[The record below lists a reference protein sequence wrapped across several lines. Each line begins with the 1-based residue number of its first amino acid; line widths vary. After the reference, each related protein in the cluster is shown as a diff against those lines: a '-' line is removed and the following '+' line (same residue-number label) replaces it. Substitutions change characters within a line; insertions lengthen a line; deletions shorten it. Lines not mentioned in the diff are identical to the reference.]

1 MRYKN
6 RWTRKMPN
14 NIHAFLSQINKSMN
28 RFQVFSNL
36 KRFILKQ
43 LMHLQC
49 TTYTNTVE
57 FEMFPTGVNVLGL
70 VTAEMGLGQSTR
82 LVLDTLEAVSIE
94 TTIKDFELV
103 SNISRNNRK
112 YSGQLVQDFKYNM
125 NIIHLNPPE
134 LMLAHFF
141 LPSHLWKKRYNIGF
155 WLWELETLP
164 KDWIKSIKY
173 VDEIWTPSEFI
184 SKTVRKYTQK
194 PVHTMRYPIH
204 PVIDTELNRSDFN
217 LPENRFLF
225 ITLFD
230 FNSTLERKNPMA
242 TIEAYRKLE
251 SVRED
256 VGLIIKINHV
266 NADVLKQL
274 DTLTNG
280 LKHVYVVAKTLSD
293 VETHSL
299 IHLCDAL
306 ISLHRA
312 EGFGLTM
319 AEAMFLGIP
328 AIATNWSANTEFMKA
343 DNSCIVDFDMV
354 DIEQKHTFY
363 ESGNKWADAHV
374 DHALSYM
381 LRLVENKE
389 YYRSISK
396 SGEKYIKETHN
407 LEISSKIM
415 KDRIQEIERGFQ

>member
-1 MRYKN
+1 
-6 RWTRKMPN
+6 MPN
-14 NIHAFLSQINKSMN
+14 TLHSILTQISKSMN
-28 RFQVFSNL
+28 GIQALSNL
-36 KRFILKQ
+36 KRFTLKQ
-43 LMHLQC
+43 LMSLQWL
-49 TTYTNTVE
+49 TYANTVKLDTY
-57 FEMFPTGVNVLGL
+57 PSGVNVLGL

-82 LVLDTLEAVSIE
+82 LVLDTLDAAAFK
-94 TTIKDFELV
+94 TAIKDFELV

-112 YSGQLVQDFKYNM
+112 YSDQLVQDFKYNI

-141 LPSHLWKKRYNIGF
+141 LPSNLWKKRYNIGF
-155 WLWELETLP
+155 WLWELESLP

-184 SKTVRKYTQK
+184 SKTIRNHTQK

-204 PVIDTELNRSDFN
+204 PVIDSELIRSDYG
-217 LPENRFLF
+217 LPDDRFLF

-230 FNSTLERKNPMA
+230 FNSTIERKNPMA
-242 TIEAYRKLE
+242 TVEAYRRLE
-251 SVRED
+251 TLRAD
-256 VGLIIKINHV
+256 VGLVIKINHV
-266 NADVLKQL
+266 NEEVLKRL
-274 DTLTNG
+274 EVFTRG

-319 AEAMFLGIP
+319 AEAMYLGIP
-328 AIATNWSANTEFMKA
+328 AIATNWSANTEFMKE
-343 DNSCIVDFDMV
+343 DNSCLIDYEMV
-354 DIEQKHTFY
+354 DIEQNHTFY
-363 ESGNKWADAHV
+363 ESGNQWADADV
-374 DHALSYM
+374 DHALSFM
-381 LRLVENKE
+381 LKLVKDED
-389 YYRSISK
+389 YYREISQNGK
-396 SGEKYIKETHN
+396 KYIKETHN

-415 KDRIQEIERGFQ
+415 EDRIQEIERGFQ

>member
-1 MRYKN
+1 
-6 RWTRKMPN
+6 MPN
-14 NIHAFLSQINKSMN
+14 TLHSILSQISKSMN
-28 RFQVFSNL
+28 SIQALSNL
-36 KRFILKQ
+36 KRFVLKQ
-43 LMHLQC
+43 LMNLQWM
-49 TTYTNTVE
+49 TYTNTVKLE
-57 FEMFPTGVNVLGL
+57 TYPVGVNVLGL

-82 LVLDTLEAVSIE
+82 LVLDTLDAAAFK
-94 TTIKDFELV
+94 TAIKDFELV

-112 YSGQLVQDFKYNM
+112 YSNQLIQDFKYNI

-141 LPSHLWKKRYNIGF
+141 LPHHLWKNRYNIGF
-155 WLWELETLP
+155 WLWELESLP

-184 SKTVRKYTQK
+184 SRTVRKYTKK

-204 PVIDTELNRSDFN
+204 PVIDAELIRSDYG
-217 LPENRFLF
+217 LPDDRFLF

-230 FNSTLERKNPMA
+230 FNSTIERKNPMA
-242 TIEAYRKLE
+242 TVEAYRRLE
-251 SVRED
+251 SLRAD
-256 VGLIIKINHV
+256 VGLVIKINHV
-266 NADVLKQL
+266 NEEVLKRL
-274 DTLTNG
+274 EVFTRG

-319 AEAMFLGIP
+319 AEAMYLGIP
-328 AIATNWSANTEFMKA
+328 AIATNWSANTEFMKE
-343 DNSCIVDFDMV
+343 DNSCLIDYEMI
-354 DIEQKHTFY
+354 DIEQNHTFY
-363 ESGNKWADAHV
+363 ESGNKWADADV
-374 DHALSYM
+374 DHALSFM
-381 LRLVENKE
+381 LRLVYDED
-389 YYRSISK
+389 YYRKVSQN
-396 SGEKYIKETHN
+396 GEKYIKETHN

-415 KDRIQEIERGFQ
+415 KDRLQEIERGFQ